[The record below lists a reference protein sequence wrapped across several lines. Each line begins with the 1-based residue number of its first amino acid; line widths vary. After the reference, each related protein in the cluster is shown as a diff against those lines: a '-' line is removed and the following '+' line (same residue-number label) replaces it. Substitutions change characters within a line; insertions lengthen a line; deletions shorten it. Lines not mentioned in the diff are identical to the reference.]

1 MQNFGQSVSF
11 LYNYIREAHP
21 NPDFAPCGP
30 TEDLGWEHP
39 SWNTSS
45 IEERAQRSRWLKTDF
60 DLTYP
65 FIIDTMNNEMMAD
78 YRGSRFYSGW
88 VIDCDG
94 FVVEEE
100 PWAWATPATQ
110 WCGLRLAENTDLIAL
125 LNQYIFQPPSCFDD
139 GPPALVTR
147 IIPAVSRVRGF
158 NNTVWR
164 SDVVLANPHEAVL
177 DVELTLRGLGD
188 ELPIGH
194 ITLDAGA
201 SVALPDVVG
210 TMFETEGTGSLWIK
224 ADRGVIAITRIA
236 NIGPD
241 GAFGQ
246 MVRGLPPGHAVAS
259 PMVSHLFPLEESDRQ
274 RTNIGLTNVAEGV
287 SEVRLRFFDPEGLE
301 LGSQDISLDPGE
313 HRLLTRALRMV
324 TSDDIAGARVEI
336 VPMDDE
342 SAVIAYAS
350 VVDNASGD
358 PTFIEAA
365 AHTYAWDVVLPG
377 VAKTAGAD
385 DTQWLSEIA
394 LVNRN
399 PHTTLVTAEYWQ
411 RGGGGAD
418 PASVQLA
425 LESNEVRVIH
435 DPVATLFGKDGSG
448 AIVLN
453 GANGIAASGRT
464 FNTGGAS
471 GTFGQL
477 VAGLDL
483 SGEAI
488 LRDELTAH
496 LIGLQ
501 ESPGRRTNLGLVNA
515 GVAAARARVL
525 LFDSDGNE
533 LGLKLVD
540 VPAGEFIQLD
550 RVFRLVTEDDV
561 FAGRIEITVSGG
573 RGRITGFASTIDQGT
588 GDPVYQPFWIEPDRG
603 F

>member
-1 MQNFGQSVSF
+1 MRNFGQSVSF

-21 NPDFAPCGP
+21 NPETAPCGP
-30 TEDLGWEHP
+30 TEDFGWEHP

-45 IEERAQRSRWLKTDF
+45 IEERAQRARWLKTDF

-65 FIIDTMNNEMMAD
+65 FIIDTMSNEMMAD

-94 FVVEEE
+94 FVIEEE

-110 WCGLRLAENTDLIAL
+110 WCGLRLAENDNLIAL
-125 LNQYIFQPPSCFDD
+125 LNQYVFQPPSCFDD
-139 GPPALVTR
+139 GPPAPVTR

-164 SDVVLANPHEAVL
+164 SDVVLANPHETAL
-177 DVELTLRGLGD
+177 DVELKLRGLGD
-188 ELPIGH
+188 EMPVGH
-194 ITLDAGA
+194 ITLNAGA
-201 SVALPDVVG
+201 SIALPDIVG
-210 TMFETEGTGSLWIK
+210 TMFGTEGTGSLWIE
-224 ADRGVIAITRIA
+224 ADRSVITITRIA
-236 NIGPD
+236 NMGPD
-241 GAFGQ
+241 GEFGQ
-246 MVRGLPPGHAVAS
+246 MVRGLPPGHAVAL
-259 PMVSHLFPLEESDRQ
+259 PMVGHLFPLQENDRQ
-274 RTNIGLTNVAEGV
+274 RTNIGLTNVADGV
-287 SEVRLRFFDPEGLE
+287 SEVRLRFFDGEGLE
-301 LGSQDISLDPGE
+301 LGTQDISLEAGE
-313 HRLLTRALRMV
+313 HRLLTRVLRMV
-324 TSDDIAGARVEI
+324 TPDALAGARVEI
-336 VPMDDE
+336 KPLDDE

-377 VAKTAGAD
+377 VAKTPGVD

-411 RGGGGAD
+411 RGGGGSV
-418 PASVQLA
+418 PAFVQIA
-425 LESNEVRVIH
+425 LDSGEVRVIH
-435 DPVATLFGKDGSG
+435 DPVATLFGRDGSG

-464 FNTGGAS
+464 FNTGGTS

-488 LRDELTAH
+488 LRKELTAH
-496 LIGLQ
+496 LIGLE

-515 GVAAARARVL
+515 GVAMAQARVL
-525 LFDSDGNE
+525 LFDADGNQ
-533 LGLKLVD
+533 LGLQLID

-550 RVFRLVTEDDV
+550 RVFRLVTEDAV
-561 FAGRIEITVSGG
+561 IAGRIEITLSNGP
-573 RGRITGFASTIDQGT
+573 GRITGFASTIDLGT
-588 GDPVYQPFWIEPDRG
+588 GDPVYQPFWIERDRP